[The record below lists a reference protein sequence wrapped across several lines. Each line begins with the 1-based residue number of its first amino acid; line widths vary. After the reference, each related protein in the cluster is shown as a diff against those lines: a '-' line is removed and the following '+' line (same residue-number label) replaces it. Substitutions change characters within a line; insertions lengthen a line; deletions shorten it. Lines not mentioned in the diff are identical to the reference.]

1 MSRIKLQR
9 NAYKNKDFWK
19 SMDNTYHI
27 HGLLWL
33 LFADDPKRKRDF
45 LYRYERSESL
55 PTFYCVSERI
65 PEDRSDV
72 WEIESKQYEPVLEID
87 QKLSFTLCAN
97 PIRTKRNDEKKQH
110 RHDVVMNAKTQLKKE
125 SVPREKWP
133 SEAEIVQKHGFEW
146 LARKGEQYGFRIS
159 ENEVRADGYHQKQ
172 FYKPNRKNQINIS
185 TIDFTGLLTV
195 TDPERFKEALYV
207 GIGPAKGF
215 GCGLMMVR
223 RASI

>member
-19 SMDNTYHI
+19 NMDNTYHI
-27 HGLLWL
+27 HRLLWL
-33 LFADDPKRKRDF
+33 LFADDPQRKRDF

-65 PEDRSDV
+65 PEDRSDI
-72 WEIESKQYEPVLEID
+72 WETESKRYEPVLEID
-87 QKLSFTLCAN
+87 EKLSFTLCAN
-97 PIRTKRNDEKKQH
+97 PIRTKRDDERKQH
-110 RHDVVMNAKTQLKKE
+110 RHDVVMDAKNQFKKE
-125 SVPREKWP
+125 NIPREKWP
-133 SEAEIVQKHGFEW
+133 SEAAIVQKYGFEW
-146 LARKGEQYGFRIS
+146 LERKGEQYGFRIS
-159 ENEVRADGYHQKQ
+159 ENEVRADGYHLEQ
-172 FYKPNRKNQINIS
+172 FYKANGKHQINIS
-185 TIDFTGLLTV
+185 TIDFTGFLVV
-195 TDPERFKEALYV
+195 TDPEHFKDALYK